1 MAEDD
6 LQFQDQFQDDSDGGL
21 SDGDGDDGG
30 VF

>member
-6 LQFQDQFQDDSDGGL
+6 LQFQFQDDSDGGL